1 MSRQIRV
8 IISGGGTG
16 GHIFPALAIADALRM
31 EDPSIDILFIG
42 AQGRMEMQKVPLAGY
57 PIKGLWISG
66 FQRSLSWR
74 NLLFPLRLVVSF
86 LQVIGILLRFRPDM
100 VIGVGGYASGP
111 TVFSSRLFGIYT
123 AIQEQNAWPG
133 VTNRILGKMVH
144 RIYTAYEG
152 MQVFF
157 PEGKLRCLGNPVRM
171 QLKAISVSREEAM
184 QHYGLD
190 SSKKTILIFG
200 GSLGAGIF
208 NQVMKSGKEKIMS
221 RAEDIQW
228 IWQCGKS
235 YYDDYAHCETTK
247 LPNVWFAPFIDDM
260 EKAYVAAD
268 LVVSR
273 AGAMTIAELA
283 LLGKP
288 AILTPSPFV
297 AEDHQTRNAKALSN
311 REAVELV
318 VQKEATEKLLDTAM
332 ELVMDEVRLDNLGK
346 NIRAMAF
353 EDASGAIAR
362 DLIYS
367 YKNSL

>member
-1 MSRQIRV
+1 M

-42 AQGRMEMQKVPLAGY
+42 AQGRMEMQKVPMAGY

-74 NLLFPLRLVVSF
+74 NLLFPIRLIVSF
-86 LQVIGILLRFRPDM
+86 LQVTGILMRFRPHM

-111 TVFSSRLFGIYT
+111 TVFVARLLGIYT

-157 PEGKLRCLGNPVRM
+157 PERKLRCLGNPVRK
-171 QLKAISVSREEAM
+171 QLKAISVLRDEAIR
-184 QHYGLD
+184 HHGLD
-190 SSKKTILIFG
+190 SAKKTILIFG

-208 NQVMKSGKEKIMS
+208 NEVMKSGKEKILS
-221 RAEDIQW
+221 RGEDIQW

-235 YYDDYAHCETTK
+235 YYSDFAHCETAK

-283 LLGKP
+283 LLGKA

-297 AEDHQTRNAKALSN
+297 AEDHQTRNAKALSDKN
-311 REAVELV
+311 AILLV
-318 VQKEATEKLLDTAM
+318 TQKEAKEKLLNEAM
-332 ELVMDEVRLDNLGK
+332 DLVMDNLRLNNLGK

-353 EDASGAIAR
+353 DDASGAIAR
-362 DLIYS
+362 DLIDS
-367 YKNSL
+367 YKNRK